1 MQKMRKKNVFIFA
14 NAKVSQ
20 FASENVNNRL
30 YKAVLSTF
38 GTVGKHCEVWSIIL
52 RNTRAA
58 NRLDAPPTFSPHRK
72 KGEHHGNCRYSLNS
86 KT

>member
-1 MQKMRKKNVFIFA
+1 MRKKNVFIFA

-20 FASENVNNRL
+20 FASEMSAIGYIKPFCPLFDTMR
-30 YKAVLSTF
+30 KLSQF
-38 GTVGKHCEVWSIIL
+38 CRIIL

-58 NRLDAPPTFSPHRK
+58 KRIDAQPTFSSHRK

-86 KT
+86 KA